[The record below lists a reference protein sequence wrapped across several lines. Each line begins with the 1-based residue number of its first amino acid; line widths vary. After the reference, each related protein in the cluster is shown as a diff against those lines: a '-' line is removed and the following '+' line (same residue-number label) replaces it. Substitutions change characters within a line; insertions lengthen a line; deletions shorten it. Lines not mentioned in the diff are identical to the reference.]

1 MGKYLRTAGT
11 ALLAIFSFA
20 CVFSRLPKFSAQ
32 QAAVAAADTA
42 LPLGFYHEVA
52 NPHEPESL
60 HSLPQSVYIPPVS
73 SNSGVSSAKPSSATT
88 ESSEAVS
95 DSGSLPSDSIS
106 DALLDGNIL
115 ETDLSQGGK
124 EQDGIFIKNSTA
136 GNTVDA
142 ADVLSQKTTLNIHK
156 DGSPMVLIYH
166 THTCEAYA
174 GVTSSDDPSL
184 SVVAVGDAI
193 AQELQAAGIGVIH
206 DTTIHDSP
214 NYNGCYDRSCATV
227 QKNLAQY
234 PSIQVTLDIHRDSM
248 TTKDGIRYKPTA
260 IINGKRAAQI
270 MIISG
275 CDDGTLNFPNWAENL
290 KLAVRLQSGGAQFS
304 KLMRPLDFTNR
315 RYNEELTNGSLLCEF
330 GTEVNTLDEAVYS
343 GHLFGQVLSQELSKI
358 AQDAG

>member
-1 MGKYLRTAGT
+1 LGKYLRTAGT

-20 CVFSRLPKFSAQ
+20 CVFSRLPEFSAQ

-42 LPLGFYHEVA
+42 LPLGFYHEVVT
-52 NPHEPESL
+52 PQEPEAL
-60 HSLPQSVYIPPVS
+60 NSLPQSVYIPPVS
-73 SNSGVSSAKPSSATT
+73 SNSSISSTEPSSSASSQASA
-88 ESSEAVS
+88 E
-95 DSGSLPSDSIS
+95 SLPSDSLS
-106 DALLDGNIL
+106 ESLLDGNIL
-115 ETDLSQGGK
+115 ETDLSQGGT

-136 GNTVDA
+136 GNSVDA

-193 AQELQAAGIGVIH
+193 AEELKAAGIGVIH

-260 IINGKRAAQI
+260 IINGKRAAQV

-290 KLAVRLQSGGAQFS
+290 KLAVRLQSGATQFS
-304 KLMRPLDFTNR
+304 KLMRPLDFTNS

-343 GHLFGQVLSQELSKI
+343 GHLFGQVLSQELSKL
-358 AQDAG
+358 A

>member
-1 MGKYLRTAGT
+1 LGKYLRTAGT

-20 CVFSRLPKFSAQ
+20 CVFSRLPEFSAQ

-42 LPLGFYHEVA
+42 LPLGFYHEVV
-52 NPHEPESL
+52 NPHEPEAL
-60 HSLPQSVYIPPVS
+60 NSLPQSVYIPPVS
-73 SNSGVSSAKPSSATT
+73 SNSSISSTEPSSSASSQASA
-88 ESSEAVS
+88 E
-95 DSGSLPSDSIS
+95 SLPSDSLS
-106 DALLDGNIL
+106 ESLLDGNIL
-115 ETDLSQGGK
+115 ETDLSQGGT

-136 GNTVDA
+136 GNSVDA

-193 AQELQAAGIGVIH
+193 AEELKAAGIGVIH

-260 IINGKRAAQI
+260 IINGKRAAQV

-290 KLAVRLQSGGAQFS
+290 KLAVRLQSGATQFS
-304 KLMRPLDFTNR
+304 KLMRPLDFTNS

-343 GHLFGQVLSQELSKI
+343 GHLFGQVLSQELSKL
-358 AQDAG
+358 A

>member
-20 CVFSRLPKFSAQ
+20 CVFSRLPEFSAQ

-42 LPLGFYHEVA
+42 LPLGFYHEVV
-52 NPHEPESL
+52 NPHEPEAL
-60 HSLPQSVYIPPVS
+60 NSLPPYVYIPPVS
-73 SNSGVSSAKPSSATT
+73 SNSGVSSVEPPSSASSQT
-88 ESSEAVS
+88 SSE
-95 DSGSLPSDSIS
+95 SLPSDSLS
-106 DALLDGNIL
+106 ESLLDGNIL
-115 ETDLSQGGK
+115 ETDLSQGGT

-136 GNTVDA
+136 GNSVDA

-193 AQELQAAGIGVIH
+193 AEELKAAGIGVIH

-227 QKNLAQY
+227 QKNLTQY

-248 TTKDGIRYKPTA
+248 TTKNGIRYKPTA
-260 IINGKRAAQI
+260 IINGKRAAQV

-290 KLAVRLQSGGAQFS
+290 KLAVHLQSGGTQFP
-304 KLMRPLDFTNR
+304 KLMRPLDFTNS

-343 GHLFGQVLSQELSKI
+343 GHLFGQVLSQELSKL
-358 AQDAG
+358 A

>member
-20 CVFSRLPKFSAQ
+20 CVFSRLPGFSAQ

-42 LPLGFYHEVA
+42 LPLGFYHEVV
-52 NPHEPESL
+52 NPHEPEAL
-60 HSLPQSVYIPPVS
+60 NSLPQSVYIPPIS
-73 SNSGVSSAKPSSATT
+73 SNSSISSTEPSSATAGSS
-88 ESSEAVS
+88 ESS
-95 DSGSLPSDSIS
+95 SGNLPSDSLS
-106 DALLDGNIL
+106 ESLLDGNIL
-115 ETDLSQGGK
+115 ETDLSQGGT

-136 GNTVDA
+136 GNSVDA

-193 AQELQAAGIGVIH
+193 AEELKAAGIGVIH

-260 IINGKRAAQI
+260 IVNGKRAAQV

-290 KLAVRLQSGGAQFS
+290 KLAVRLQSGGSQFP
-304 KLMRPLDFTNR
+304 KLMRPLDFTNS

-343 GHLFGQVLSQELSKI
+343 GHLFGQVLSQELSKL
-358 AQDAG
+358 A

>member
-20 CVFSRLPKFSAQ
+20 CVFSRLPEFSAQ

-42 LPLGFYHEVA
+42 LPLGFYHEVI
-52 NPHEPESL
+52 NPNEPEAL
-60 HSLPQSVYIPPVS
+60 NSLPQSVYIPPAS
-73 SNSGVSSAKPSSATT
+73 SNSSISSTEPSSAA
-88 ESSEAVS
+88 SSQASAE
-95 DSGSLPSDSIS
+95 SLPSDSLS
-106 DALLDGNIL
+106 ESLLDGNIL
-115 ETDLSQGGK
+115 ETDLSQGGT
-124 EQDGIFIKNSTA
+124 EQDGIFIKNATA
-136 GNTVDA
+136 GHSVDA
-142 ADVLSQKTTLNIHK
+142 ADVLSQTPPLEIHK

-193 AQELQAAGIGVIH
+193 AEELKAAGIGVIH

-260 IINGKRAAQI
+260 IVNGKRAAQV

-275 CDDGTLNFPNWAENL
+275 CDDGTLDFPNWAENL
-290 KLAVRLQSGGAQFS
+290 KLAVRLQSGGTQFP
-304 KLMRPLDFTNR
+304 KLMRPLDFIDR
-315 RYNEELTNGSLLCEF
+315 RYNEELTKGSLLCEF

-343 GHLFGQVLSQELSKI
+343 GHLFGQVLSQELSKL
-358 AQDAG
+358 A

>member
-20 CVFSRLPKFSAQ
+20 CVFSRLPEFSAQ

-42 LPLGFYHEVA
+42 LPLGFYHEVV
-52 NPHEPESL
+52 NPHEPEAL
-60 HSLPQSVYIPPVS
+60 NSLPQSVYIPPVS
-73 SNSGVSSAKPSSATT
+73 SNSSISSTEPSSSASSQASA
-88 ESSEAVS
+88 E
-95 DSGSLPSDSIS
+95 SLPSDSLS
-106 DALLDGNIL
+106 ESLLDGNIL
-115 ETDLSQGGK
+115 ETDLSQGGT

-136 GNTVDA
+136 GNSVDA

-193 AQELQAAGIGVIH
+193 AEELKAAGIGVIH

-260 IINGKRAAQI
+260 IINGKRAAQV

-290 KLAVRLQSGGAQFS
+290 KLAVRLQSGATQFS
-304 KLMRPLDFTNR
+304 KLMRPLDFTNS

-343 GHLFGQVLSQELSKI
+343 GHLFGQVLSQELSKL
-358 AQDAG
+358 A

>member
-20 CVFSRLPKFSAQ
+20 CVFSRLPEFSAQ

-42 LPLGFYHEVA
+42 LPLGFYHEVV
-52 NPHEPESL
+52 NPHEPEAL
-60 HSLPQSVYIPPVS
+60 NSLPQSVYIPPVS
-73 SNSGVSSAKPSSATT
+73 SNSGVSSDKSSAATN
-88 ESSEAVS
+88 ESSEAA
-95 DSGSLPSDSIS
+95 SGSLPSDSLS
-106 DALLDGNIL
+106 DSLLDGNIL
-115 ETDLSQGGK
+115 ETDLSQGGT
-124 EQDGIFIKNSTA
+124 EQNGIFIKNSTA
-136 GNTVDA
+136 GNSVDV

-174 GVTSSDDPSL
+174 GVTSSDDPTL

-193 AQELQAAGIGVIH
+193 AEELKAAGIGVIH

-214 NYNGCYDRSCATV
+214 NYDGCYDRSCATV

-260 IINGKRAAQI
+260 IINGKRAAQV

-290 KLAVRLQSGGAQFS
+290 KLAVRLESGGAQFS